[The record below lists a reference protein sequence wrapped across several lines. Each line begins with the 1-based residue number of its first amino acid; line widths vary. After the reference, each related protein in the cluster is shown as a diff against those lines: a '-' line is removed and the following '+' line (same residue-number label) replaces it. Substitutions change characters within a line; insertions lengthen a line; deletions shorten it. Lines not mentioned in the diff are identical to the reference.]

1 MRTKRLSFKLN
12 NMNIRNLLE
21 TGANI
26 TVNISLL
33 DLKEAFLLWGEEL
46 KQNNNTADSEK
57 YLTTNE
63 VSKRLGVDDSTLWRW
78 NKIGYLKKI
87 KLGNKVFYKESDILK
102 LM

>member
-1 MRTKRLSFKLN
+1 
-12 NMNIRNLLE
+12 MNIRNLLE

-63 VSKRLGVDDSTLWRW
+63 VSKRLGVDDSTLWR
-78 NKIGYLKKI
+78 L
-87 KLGNKVFYKESDILK
+87 E
-102 LM
+102 

>member
-1 MRTKRLSFKLN
+1 
-12 NMNIRNLLE
+12 MNIRNLLE

-78 NKIGYLKKI
+78 NEIGYLKKI

-102 LM
+102 LMEG